1 MNALPRLVV
10 LICASIAVQLGTGPL
25 AAQDYPS
32 RTVRIVVPFPPG
44 GTPDVLGR
52 MVAQKLQ
59 EGWTQTVLVENRPG
73 GNTIIGTEA
82 VARATAD
89 GHTLLS
95 MSSAHITTPL
105 LVPTPYDAIADFAPV
120 ATLAVSNFM
129 LVVHPSVPVAS
140 LKELIAHARGRAGQL
155 NYASSGNAG
164 APHLAGEFMNILAG
178 IKLTHVPYKGMGPAV
193 TDLLGGQ
200 VQLAFAPAVNFL
212 PHVRSGKLRAMA
224 VSGSRMAL
232 LPDVPTFAEAGL
244 PGFEARAWYGLL
256 APRGTAPAITGKL
269 STEIGRILNLPEI
282 REKLAG
288 QGTSALISTPEQF
301 LAIMKADSARMA
313 SVVRTAGIK
322 LEP

>member
-1 MNALPRLVV
+1 MNVLQGLALLLCSTSCAL
-10 LICASIAVQLGTGPL
+10 LIPGPL
-25 AAQDYPS
+25 AAQDYPA

-52 MVAQKLQ
+52 LMAQKLQ
-59 EGWTQTVLVENRPG
+59 ESWTQTVVVENRPG

-82 VARATAD
+82 VAKAAAD

-120 ATLAVSNFM
+120 ATLAVSDFM
-129 LVVHPSVPVAS
+129 LVVHPSVPAGN
-140 LKELIAHARGRAGQL
+140 LKELIAHAKSRPGQL

-193 TDLLGGQ
+193 TDLIGGQ

-212 PHVRSGKLRAMA
+212 PHIRSGKLKAMA
-224 VSGSRMAL
+224 VSGSRMAV
-232 LPDVPTFAEAGL
+232 LPEVPTFAEAGL

-269 STEIGRILNLPEI
+269 SGEIGRILNLPDI

-288 QGTSALISTPEQF
+288 QGTSALISTPDQF
-301 LAIMKADSARMA
+301 LAIMKADAARMA
-313 SVVRTAGIK
+313 NVVRTAGIK
-322 LEP
+322 LEQ